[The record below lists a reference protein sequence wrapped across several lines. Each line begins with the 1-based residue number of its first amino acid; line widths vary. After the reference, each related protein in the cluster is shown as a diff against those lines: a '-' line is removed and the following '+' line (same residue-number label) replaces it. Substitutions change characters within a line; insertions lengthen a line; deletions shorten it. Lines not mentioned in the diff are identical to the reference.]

1 MSPERRG
8 QEPAEDGQYEVRA
21 GVPFKPFEKHR
32 KFFYPKKHEQ
42 PYIIPEDYDYILA
55 LRKKVAYLGI
65 EGYIDIISEDPKEMF
80 APLVRRGP
88 QAVEKPF
95 GDVAFVMIYGR
106 KGKSYKEIPYILRF
120 SFLVKNPSDYAKLLN
135 SYVEIN
141 CMEKEYTLLWNVC
154 RTCTRTNMEELRDGK
169 KLLIIEKNLFST
181 KLMDDEMVDG
191 EFVENEVDDEH
202 VGRITWVWLPKDL
215 KLLRK
220 IELVFNVF
228 DGEHYVEQPAEPNQP
243 EQMSMPVLV

>member
-1 MSPERRG
+1 MSPERKG
-8 QEPAEDGQYEVRA
+8 QEPAEDGQYEVR
-21 GVPFKPFEKHR
+21 VSVSFKPFEKHR

-42 PYIIPEDYDYILA
+42 PYIIPEDYDYVLA

-65 EGYIDIISEDPKEMF
+65 EGYIDVISEDPKEMF
-80 APLVRRGP
+80 ASLVRRGA
-88 QAVEKPF
+88 QAVEKPL
-95 GDVAFVMIYGR
+95 GEVAFIMIYDQ
-106 KGKSYKEIPYILRF
+106 KGTSYREVPYILRF

-135 SYVEIN
+135 SYVDIN
-141 CMEKEYTLLWNVC
+141 CMEKEYMLLWNVC
-154 RTCTRTNMEELRDGK
+154 RPCTRNNVEKLRDGK

-191 EFVENEVDDEH
+191 EEFVEKVDDEH
-202 VGRITWVWLPKDL
+202 VGRVTWVWLPKDL

-228 DGEHYVEQPAEPNQP
+228 GGDHYVEQPTEPNQP
-243 EQMSMPVLV
+243 EQMSIPVLV